1 MFLFTMTDVPLYD
14 VVVLPRFKYF
24 KIKFPAF
31 ISDIRFKVVLWTTS
45 SHRSTAIP
53 FASRATA
60 APPRSWSTRTLHTG
74 EIHFRN
80 WKMIWTTRTVWI
92 PLCLRP
98 PGNCRH
104 ETIDVQP
111 LHHRQVRQRRTPTP
125 SSTNSVSAII
135 IIIPVKRQ
143 SVPDDYLKH
152 DFSMNNQ
159 SFLIYYILPATKNTP
174 WFIILFKSCVE
185 TYNANSHENDLK
197 IKIFFMQFATHTNRV
212 KARVQFLTVITDL
225 VTFVRNQWKNCQKW
239 CIHIVCI
246 SNVMKKKHFDE
257 EKKKLLYFLF

>member
-1 MFLFTMTDVPLYD
+1 MTSQIPYTRCITVLKYCKIFLKQYFLFL
-14 VVVLPRFKYF
+14 L
-24 KIKFPAF
+24 
-31 ISDIRFKVVLWTTS
+31 SDIRVKVVSWTTS
-45 SHRSTAIP
+45 SRRSTALP

-74 EIHFRN
+74 EIHCRN
-80 WKMIWTTRTVWI
+80 WKMIWTTRTFWM

-98 PGNCRH
+98 PENCRH

-152 DFSMNNQ
+152 DFN
-159 SFLIYYILPATKNTP
+159 
-174 WFIILFKSCVE
+174 E
-185 TYNANSHENDLK
+185 
-197 IKIFFMQFATHTNRV
+197 
-212 KARVQFLTVITDL
+212 
-225 VTFVRNQWKNCQKW
+225 
-239 CIHIVCI
+239 
-246 SNVMKKKHFDE
+246 
-257 EKKKLLYFLF
+257 